1 MSPARQGQPNYGLRG
16 RGYGPGDWRAREQ
29 DSCGGGGFDY
39 AGAWKIACF
48 WSDFI
53 LLAGFL
59 MSNPKANESVT
70 DKFVRK
76 VAQFVTFRVD
86 GQAYAFR
93 IDQIREIV
101 ILNQVTR
108 IPQVPD
114 YVEGVANLRGS
125 IIPIINLRTLFG
137 LPTKS
142 LDSDTRTIV
151 VHVGEKLVGCQVDS
165 VTQVVRIDHDSIRP
179 APDTV
184 TGNGAGYIAGFARV
198 QEQLVV
204 LLDINQLLD
213 PQRLDQVGRLPVPD
227 AAHPNN

>member
-1 MSPARQGQPNYGLRG
+1 MKPN
-16 RGYGPGDWRAREQ
+16 D
-29 DSCGGGGFDY
+29 
-39 AGAWKIACF
+39 
-48 WSDFI
+48 
-53 LLAGFL
+53 
-59 MSNPKANESVT
+59 SVT
-70 DKFVRK
+70 ESFARI
-76 VAQFVTFRVD
+76 VAQFVTFRID

-137 LPTKS
+137 LPSKP

-151 VHVGEKLVGCQVDS
+151 VHVGERLVGCQVDS
-165 VTQVVRIDHDSIRP
+165 VTQVVRIDHDAIRP

-184 TGNGAGYIAGFARV
+184 TGHGASYIAGFARV

-204 LLDINQLLD
+204 LIDINELLD
-213 PQRLDQVGRLPVPD
+213 PNKLEQVSRWTLPD
-227 AAHPNN
+227 LPNTKS